1 MSNDYFKT
9 GAAERLAR
17 DSVRSLFESGGWK
30 VEEDRADGKG
40 ADFVLTSPHG
50 ESYHAVL
57 KALTEGRTDRVIP
70 LFSQALLESRAH
82 ANARNGEF
90 QPAVLLWVGVA
101 SQALVNKVRDFQHAY
116 GAGEP
121 VAILSDTPLYVDFP
135 GLKAD
140 EPSVRV
146 RRISHSAPPALVFSD
161 LVQWMLKLLLAPDIK
176 RDHLIG
182 APEKTYLTATE
193 LAREAGVSVMTATRL
208 VNALKEENLVE
219 FAPHLRIVQRRKLAE
234 RWKATYLKPIIG
246 VPMRFLV
253 HGVPETQQLRK
264 TLKQH
269 EGATLGQFAAAHA
282 LGVGHVHG
290 ALTTLWVPNL
300 GTAENWRG
308 IRRAFEGE
316 RPDLVLKQHP
326 YPQSLLRGRVMRD
339 GIWVSDVIQTWL
351 DVSADPTR
359 GAEQAAELEHGV
371 LANIVGEQL

>member
-1 MSNDYFKT
+1 MSNRHFGT
-9 GAAERLAR
+9 GAADRLAQ
-17 DSVRSLFESGGWK
+17 DSVRSLFESRGWK

-50 ESYHAVL
+50 ERYHAVL
-57 KALTEGRTDRVIP
+57 KALTEGRADRVIP

-82 ANARNGEF
+82 ANARKEEVR
-90 QPAVLLWVGVA
+90 PAVLLWVGVA
-101 SQALVNKVRDFQHAY
+101 SQALVNKVRDFRRAY
-116 GAGEP
+116 GEGEP
-121 VAILSDTPLYVDFP
+121 VAILSDAPLYVDFP
-135 GLKAD
+135 GLKAN
-140 EPSVRV
+140 EPSVSV
-146 RRISHSAPPALVFSD
+146 RRISHSAPPTLVFSD

-176 RDHLIG
+176 RGHLIG

-219 FAPHLRIVQRRKLAE
+219 FAPYLRIVQRRKLAQ
-234 RWKATYLKPIIG
+234 RWKATYAKPVVG
-246 VPMRFLV
+246 VPMKFFMR
-253 HGVPETQQLRK
+253 GVPEEQQLRK
-264 TLKQH
+264 TLKLH
-269 EGATLGQFAAAHA
+269 EEATLGQFAAAHA

-300 GTAENWRG
+300 VTSENWRG
-308 IRRAFEGE
+308 LRRALEGE
-316 RPDLVLKQHP
+316 RPDLILKQHP

-351 DVSADPTR
+351 DVSADTTR

-371 LANIVGEQL
+371 LANIVGEKV